1 METWVGWRETE
12 WSRFIRESRIEYGV
26 YDRSQKEREE
36 SGGKRKERL
45 WIGSYAGLPS
55 VPLAEVEIELEWRWR
70 GEGEGWYGVWVGC
83 LALVG
88 ESLGGGGVRRGFWRG
103 LDGME
108 ERRRGSVGTSAHYI
122 SVLSTRP
129 PHLAVH

>member
-1 METWVGWRETE
+1 MRWEGRVYGGRGCQGEVERWVGWRETE
-12 WSRFIRESRIEYGV
+12 WSRFIRESRIGYGV
-26 YDRSQKEREE
+26 YDRSQKGREE

-83 LALVG
+83 LALVR
-88 ESLGGGGVRRGFWRG
+88 EIWV
-103 LDGME
+103 
-108 ERRRGSVGTSAHYI
+108 V
-122 SVLSTRP
+122 V
-129 PHLAVH
+129 VV

>member
-1 METWVGWRETE
+1 MERWVGWRETE
-12 WSRFIRESRIEYGV
+12 WSRFIRESRIGYGV
-26 YDRSQKEREE
+26 YDRSQKGREE

-88 ESLGGGGVRRGFWRG
+88 EIWV
-103 LDGME
+103 
-108 ERRRGSVGTSAHYI
+108 V
-122 SVLSTRP
+122 V
-129 PHLAVH
+129 VV